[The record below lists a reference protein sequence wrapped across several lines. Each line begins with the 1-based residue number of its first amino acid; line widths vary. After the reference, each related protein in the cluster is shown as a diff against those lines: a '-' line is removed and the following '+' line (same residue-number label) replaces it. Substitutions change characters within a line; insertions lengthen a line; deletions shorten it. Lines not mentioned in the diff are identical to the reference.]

1 MFTGIIQ
8 GIARI
13 ARIQDQEN
21 RRTITLDFRDDFC
34 TDLTLGS
41 SVAVDGVCLTVTR
54 LLSAQ
59 RVEFDV
65 MLPTLQ
71 TTTLGEATAGMSVNV
86 ERAAKAG
93 AEIGGHSLSGHIDC
107 SGRVVNIQQPKNNYV
122 LTIELPPTW
131 MRYIF
136 HKGYIALNGTS
147 LTITQVRHDEN
158 VFEIWLIP
166 ETLRQT
172 TFVEKKINDLINV
185 EVDRSTQVIVDTL
198 RLAIAEQFKLLQ
210 LKGDRLSLCVA

>member
-8 GIARI
+8 GTAVITH
-13 ARIQDQEN
+13 IQDQEN
-21 RRTITLDFRDDFC
+21 LRTITLDFRDDFC
-34 TDLTLGS
+34 TDLRLGS
-41 SVAVDGVCLTVTR
+41 SVAVDGVCLTVTT

-59 RVEFDV
+59 RVEFDI

-71 TTTLGEATAGMSVNV
+71 TTTLGNAMVGMYLNV

-93 AEIGGHSLSGHIDC
+93 AENGGHALSGHIDC
-107 SGRVVNIQQPKNNYV
+107 CGRVVNIQQPKNNYV
-122 LTIELPPTW
+122 LTIELPSTW
-131 MRYIF
+131 MRYLF
-136 HKGYIALNGTS
+136 NKGYIALNGTS

-185 EVDRSTQVIVDTL
+185 EIDRSTQVIVDTL
-198 RLAIAEQFKLLQ
+198 RLAIAEQFKLLH
-210 LKGDRLSLCVA
+210 LNGDRLSLCVV

>member
-8 GIARI
+8 GIASI
-13 ARIQDQEN
+13 SHIEDKEN
-21 RRTITLDFRDDFC
+21 LRTIRLDFSNDFC
-34 TDLTLGS
+34 RDLTLGAS
-41 SVAVDGVCLTVTR
+41 IAVDGVCLTATT
-54 LLSAQ
+54 LLNQGSI
-59 RVEFDV
+59 EFDV
-65 MLPTLQ
+65 MLTTLK
-71 TTTLGEATAGMSVNV
+71 TTTLSKVMVGMSVNV

-136 HKGYIALNGTS
+136 NKGYIALNGTS
-147 LTITQVRHDEN
+147 LTIAEVSRDKKT
-158 VFEIWLIP
+158 FEVWLIP

-172 TFVEKKINDLINV
+172 TFIEKKINDLINV
-185 EVDRSTQVIVDTL
+185 EIDRSTQVIVDTL
-198 RLAIAEQFKLLQ
+198 CLAIAEQFELLQ
-210 LKGDRLSLCVA
+210 LKGDRFSLCVA